1 MPDESLP
8 ELARSLRSWGSARRG
23 ADNDAHG
30 RLFAPLLEARR
41 AAARS
46 HSWRETVR
54 AFDADRLGDAMRETL
69 ISLAR
74 ERHPQRAPARRALEA
89 RLAECLVPVERA
101 LYDLRTVQAP
111 LASIDAPD
119 APPALWTRW
128 TESLLVVYR
137 EADRCWCDVEERLAS
152 FAPPPPPRRSWWR
165 RFLPVALVAVALHPA
180 RAQHRTIVVTGNADS
195 LRRQGFDV
203 VSQRAGKA
211 WIVADSMDRVR
222 LSRLGLATLELRAPL
237 RSQLVTPI
245 YRSFDDPRRG
255 IRAFL
260 DSLARAN
267 PRVHVDSIGNTLE
280 GRPILAVKVGDAT
293 ESASR
298 PNVLVMGTYHAREWA
313 ATETALRLI
322 RELADPQN
330 PHADSLVRNRDI
342 WIIPVVNPD
351 GYQYTF
357 TTDRLWRKN
366 RRPLGTDVDGSRIY
380 GVDLN
385 RNHSERWGYDL
396 LGSST
401 QQSSETYRGSSAAS
415 EPETQ
420 AIERFHAKYPPV
432 ASISLHTF
440 AGLVLYPF
448 GFSVGLLPPDL
459 SIFHTLAGDD
469 ERPPAQDRL
478 PGADRTAYHPGPSWN
493 LYATNGEYTDYAYSR
508 IGTIAFT
515 IELTSGYSFGEYY
528 GFEFPEDESLLQTV
542 YTDVRPF
549 ILDVLDAA
557 SDPRHF
563 RSATTGYSVEPLVL
577 EAAFPAPRLRAP
589 IGETP
594 RLVAGTV
601 LSLTPDSLAGK
612 YFRRWYAAPLATP
625 PFSVSVTSGTSRASW
640 QVLAEGG
647 ALPSDTAWVT
657 RGFFIEPQG
666 NFHGPDW
673 QSGTGTLRSPLLKV
687 PANTDTVAIVFWTR
701 YEGNGF
707 SPRPRGEIR
716 VSTDGD
722 RTFTRVA
729 TLTGYATTW
738 YPERVLLPGMAG
750 KTMRVEFGSPD
761 GLPWNLDEIAIVA
774 HGPATVTPGTVEAL
788 RASENPLRSNAL
800 FFNWPFG
807 DSDGE
812 LLVYDFAGGL
822 TWRSAVAGGTEHVKW
837 DVDARIANGAYLVV
851 ARAGART
858 LHYKLFVARRSK

>member
-1 MPDESLP
+1 MPEEPLP

-41 AAARS
+41 TAARS
-46 HSWRETVR
+46 RGWRETVR
-54 AFDADRLGDAMRETL
+54 AFDADQLGAAMRQVLVTL
-69 ISLAR
+69 AS

-101 LYDLRTVQAP
+101 LDGLRSVQAP
-111 LASIDAPD
+111 LSAVSAPD
-119 APPALWTRW
+119 APPALWTEW
-128 TESLLVVYR
+128 TDALLLVYR
-137 EADRCWCDVEERLAS
+137 EADRCWCQVEERLAS

-165 RFLPVALVAVALHPA
+165 RLLPLVLVACLPHPA
-180 RAQHRTIVVTGNADS
+180 VAQHRTLVVAGSADS
-195 LRRQGFDV
+195 LRRLGFDV
-203 VSQRAGKA
+203 VAERGGRAYV
-211 WIVADSMDRVR
+211 VADSGDRTR
-222 LSRLGLATLELRAPL
+222 LARLGIQSSELRPPL
-237 RSQLVTPI
+237 RSQVAQPI

-267 PRVHVDSIGNTLE
+267 PRVHVDSIGNSVE
-280 GRPILAVKVGDAT
+280 GRPILAVKIGDAS

-298 PNVLVMGTYHAREWA
+298 PNALVMGTYHAREWA

-322 RELADPQN
+322 RDLADPQD

-342 WIIPVVNPD
+342 WVIPVANPD

-357 TTDRLWRKN
+357 TSDRLWRKN
-366 RRPLGTDVDGSRIY
+366 RRPFGTDVDGSRIY

-396 LGSST
+396 F
-401 QQSSETYRGSSAAS
+401 GSSAQAASEIYRGTAPAS

-432 ASISLHTF
+432 VSVSLHTF

-448 GFSVGLLPPDL
+448 GFSVGLLPADL
-459 SIFHTLAGDD
+459 SIFHALAGDE
-469 ERPPAQDRL
+469 ERPPALDHL
-478 PGADRTAYHPGPSWN
+478 PGSDRTAYHAGPAWN
-493 LYATNGEYTDYAYSR
+493 LYATNGEYTDFAYSR
-508 IGTIAFT
+508 LGTLAFT
-515 IELTSGYSFGEYY
+515 IELTSGSSFGEYY
-528 GFEFPEDESLLQTV
+528 GFEFPEDESLLQQV
-542 YTDVRPF
+542 FRDVRPF
-549 ILDVLDAA
+549 LLDVLDAA

-563 RSATTGYSVEPLVL
+563 HSATTGYSVEPLVL
-577 EAAFPAPRLRAP
+577 ESAFPAPRLRAP
-589 IGETP
+589 IGDMP
-594 RLVAGTV
+594 RLVAGAV
-601 LSLTPDSLAGK
+601 LPLIPDTLPGK
-612 YFRRWYAAPLATP
+612 YFRRWIAAPLATP
-625 PFSVSVTSGTSRASW
+625 PFSFSATSGTLRAAW

-647 ALPSDTAWVT
+647 AEPADTAWQL
-657 RGFFIEPQG
+657 RGFFVDQQG
-666 NFHGPDW
+666 VRGRDW
-673 QSGTGTLRSPLLKV
+673 QSGTGTLRSPLVVV
-687 PANTDTVAIVFWTR
+687 PANADTVAIAFWTR

-707 SPRPRGEIR
+707 SSRPRAEIR

-729 TLTGYATTW
+729 TLSGYGTTW
-738 YPERVLLPGMAG
+738 YPERVVIPGMAG

-761 GLPWNLDEIAIVA
+761 GLPWNLDEIAILA
-774 HGPATVTPGTVEAL
+774 HGAVADAPAGAETL
-788 RASENPLRSNAL
+788 RASENPLRSNTA

-807 DSDGE
+807 ESDGE

-822 TWRSAVAGGTEHVKW
+822 AWRTAVSGGTEHVQW
-837 DVDARIANGAYLVV
+837 NADPRLANGAYLVV
-851 ARAGART
+851 ARAGSRT
-858 LHYKLFVARRSK
+858 LRYKLFIARRSK